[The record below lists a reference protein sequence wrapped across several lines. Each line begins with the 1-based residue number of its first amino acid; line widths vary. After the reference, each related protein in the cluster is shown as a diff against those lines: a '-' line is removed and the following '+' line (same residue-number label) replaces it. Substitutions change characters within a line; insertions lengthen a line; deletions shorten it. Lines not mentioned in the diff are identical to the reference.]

1 MFLCYFRERWAC
13 LTEEKNHLQFQEVSV
28 QIVNCTKDE
37 KSTLKDYQFI
47 CYLIISPLPAKAEGD
62 NSFRFRQS
70 VTLEF

>member
-37 KSTLKDYQFI
+37 KSTLKAYQFI
-47 CYLIISPLPAKAEGD
+47 CYLIIA
-62 NSFRFRQS
+62 F
-70 VTLEF
+70 